1 MRKLSARKLE
11 PAAYPTSNSVDE
23 ARERFMRSAV
33 KLAPAVLAE
42 LEARAELKAEAITN
56 AEEAALSGFVLEWA
70 SKWNLT
76 DEWCRLWAIDQ
87 MEAKWRRAHGGG
99 LIITSFKLT
108 SSPFDP
114 EIFTTPGWDVTKET
128 PADFRARVLMA
139 LDSYVKKSVQRAATI
154 GYSPIP
160 EHQSSHFFWLAGF
173 QILFWSRNAIAEAA
187 GVERSAVIVAIR
199 KLANFIGLNLRSNES
214 TSKEIPFE
222 HRVREIRELL
232 KKFTLQP

>member
-76 DEWCRLWAIDQ
+76 DEVPIVGHRPDGGQVASGPR
-87 MEAKWRRAHGGG
+87 WRVDNH
-99 LIITSFKLT
+99 
-108 SSPFDP
+108 
-114 EIFTTPGWDVTKET
+114 
-128 PADFRARVLMA
+128 
-139 LDSYVKKSVQRAATI
+139 
-154 GYSPIP
+154 
-160 EHQSSHFFWLAGF
+160 
-173 QILFWSRNAIAEAA
+173 
-187 GVERSAVIVAIR
+187 IV
-199 KLANFIGLNLRSNES
+199 
-214 TSKEIPFE
+214 
-222 HRVREIRELL
+222 
-232 KKFTLQP
+232 